1 MRFSSQAEHAPA
13 MKFFLT
19 RILLLVAVLFTG
31 PAAAQQSLGIAAV
44 VNDEI
49 VSALDLNRRLT
60 LVIRSSRLRDSG
72 QVRRRLAPQVLRN
85 LVSERLKLQEAK
97 RLNIRVTRQDM
108 ERAFKELERQRNLP
122 EGGLDTF
129 LKQAGIN
136 KAALAEQVEVDIAWG
151 KVVALTMR
159 GNFEVTDEEIDEM
172 LAELR
177 RNEGKPELRVFEIFI
192 PLDDPQNEGQAVILA
207 DRLGNQLKAGADF
220 PSLARSF
227 SQNPSSAL
235 GGDLGWI
242 RPGQLGGR
250 LDTALAAM
258 KPGDVSSAIRTLTGY
273 TILKLAGQRTAKNLG
288 STEMTLN
295 IQQFYLDLGP
305 NPGEADIRRQFVRGA
320 RLGAQAQSCQDLAR
334 IGQEKGS
341 RLSGNLGT
349 VPLNSLPEEMRKTV
363 RDLDIGVASPPIR
376 LGDGIAILMVC
387 QRQGDPTGISE
398 RDRVESLL
406 VANRMGEAARRRLR
420 DLLRGAFVEMRL

>member
-1 MRFSSQAEHAPA
+1 
-13 MKFFLT
+13 MKIFLT
-19 RILLLVAVLFTG
+19 RILLLVLFAG
-31 PAAAQQSLGIAAV
+31 PAVAQQALGIAAI

-49 VSALDLNRRLT
+49 VSGLDLNRRLT
-60 LVIRSSRLRDSG
+60 LVIRSSGLPDSA
-72 QVRRRLAPQVLRN
+72 QVRRRLAPQVLHN
-85 LVSERLKLQEAK
+85 LVAERLKLQEAR

-108 ERAFKELERQRNLP
+108 ERAYKELERQRNLP
-122 EGGLDTF
+122 EGGLDAF
-129 LKQAGIN
+129 LKKAGIA
-136 KAALAEQVEVDIAWG
+136 KAALAEQVEVNIAWG
-151 KVVALTMR
+151 RVIARTMR
-159 GNFEVTDEEIDEM
+159 GNFEVTDQEIDEM

-192 PLDDPQNEGQAVILA
+192 PLDDLQNKEQAVILA
-207 DRLGNQLKAGADF
+207 DRLIKQLKAGADF
-220 PSLARSF
+220 SSLARSF
-227 SQNPSSAL
+227 SQNPTSAS

-242 RPGQLGGR
+242 RPGQLSSR
-250 LDTALAAM
+250 LDRALAAM
-258 KPGDVSSAIRTLTGY
+258 KPGDVSSAIRTPTGF

-295 IQQFYLDLGP
+295 IQQVYLDLGP
-305 NPGEADIRRQFVRGA
+305 TPGEAEIRRQFLRGA

-334 IGQEKGS
+334 IGQEEGS

-376 LGDGIAILMVC
+376 LGDGIAVLMVC

-398 RDRVESLL
+398 RDFVESLL
-406 VANRMGEAARRRLR
+406 VGNRMGEAARRRLR
-420 DLLRGAFVEMRL
+420 DLRRGAFVEMRL